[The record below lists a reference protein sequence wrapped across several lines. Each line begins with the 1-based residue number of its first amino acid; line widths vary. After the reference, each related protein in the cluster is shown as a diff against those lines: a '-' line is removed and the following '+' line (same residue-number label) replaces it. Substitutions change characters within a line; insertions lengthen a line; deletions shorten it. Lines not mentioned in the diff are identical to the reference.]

1 MYVPTHTRPGF
12 RGFGATDVGG
22 GIVVIPGFNN
32 QTGKYIWQAG
42 DVGWTVARKFNRLT
56 PYTEWKNMRA
66 VNPQT
71 WGRPNEDKWGWIVN
85 VGEEV
90 NVPPQWLADIG
101 WTGTVAPPPGTV
113 SPTTTEVVIEGGKV
127 IPTTGSGTSTG
138 TQTGGGASVGPTTS
152 GPAQASAMSKYGV
165 YALAVV
171 GGLAIAAVMVLR
183 RRSSGS
189 LRRSSRALP
198 AKRSSRPR
206 SSSRSRR

>member
-12 RGFGATDVGG
+12 RGFGATEVGG

-42 DVGWTVARKFNRLT
+42 DVGWTVARKFNRLS

-101 WTGTVAPPPGTV
+101 WSGTVAPPPGTV

-127 IPTTGSGTSTG
+127 IPTTGSGTSAGAG
-138 TQTGGGASVGPTTS
+138 TQGGGVV
-152 GPAQASAMSKYGV
+152 PAQASAMSKYGV

-183 RRSSGS
+183 RRRPASAA
-189 LRRSSRALP
+189 RRSSRPALP
-198 AKRSSRPR
+198 ARRSSRSR
-206 SSSRSRR
+206 TSSRSRR